1 MTSLELIQTARL
13 FLEPL
18 RTEHAGEMLD
28 VLSDDRLYR
37 FIGGQ
42 PPTYAELVDQY
53 TRQVVGHSADC
64 SERWLNWIVREAETQ
79 AATGYVQATVDSE
92 PAVAAVAWV
101 IGTRHQGRGY
111 ATEAATAMVAWLRA
125 DGVGR
130 VMADVHP
137 EHHASNAVARR
148 LGLAPTGEIVDGEL
162 RWAYDA

>member
-1 MTSLELIQTARL
+1 M
-13 FLEPL
+13 
-18 RTEHAGEMLD
+18 
-28 VLSDDRLYR
+28 
-37 FIGGQ
+37 
-42 PPTYAELVDQY
+42 
-53 TRQVVGHSADC
+53 
-64 SERWLNWIVREAETQ
+64 
-79 AATGYVQATVDSE
+79 
-92 PAVAAVAWV
+92 

-125 DGVGR
+125 DGVGC